1 MPEENNYKDFPL
13 LDEVLDRR
21 QLVQGFCEAFERFL
35 QIYQVF
41 PNEEG
46 V

>member
-1 MPEENNYKDFPL
+1 MLEENNDKDFPL
-13 LDEVLDRR
+13 LDVVLGRR
-21 QLVQGFCEAFERFL
+21 QLVQCFCEAFERFL